1 MPFQAAPFVLATA
14 GVGGIGAG
22 AWHVLTGNSCDSW
35 QTCGGRRKSTWLS
48 ERTGS
53 EIITSLYHADP
64 NAARHSNIEGDD
76 NHTGLSPRLSHV
88 VETMAGTQRKGDIPN
103 WRAQRRL
110 EVANRRPV
118 KAEEVSLAE
127 GLRSAFAH
135 ENRGP
140 TEAQAAA
147 IRAEKEHFEQREQEK
162 RQRIEAEQARRAE
175 LLTLDRQQREHR
187 AQLAL
192 EARGAE
198 ARAGDKSMGNF
209 LQLDL
214 RDEKQRVAAEVRE
227 REQRAREK
235 VLQAHQVRQL
245 PKDYSPAFA
254 SRSKPKSPASLPAP
268 SAMAKHEYAP
278 PTRAAAAPRAAQFI
292 VDEVPISMI
301 QQSHNVEERLFA
313 ARPAFN
319 TRHAPPDHA
328 QRGGPDEAAGGT
340 HSRHSQQS
348 QTISRQPAV
357 HHPPAP
363 EASTAD
369 ALLSSTTMPASLNFP
384 ASIRP
389 EPGLQPAGQ
398 PAPEAWLHREG
409 EGAES
414 SGAPP
419 STPPPP
425 PGATRGPPQRA
436 QVPGAHGPQV
446 AYPQRSNYL
455 HDSVLPLFQA
465 AWVLSCIF
473 VHVHV
478 CMLVC
483 LHAHECT
490 CICVC
495 AYALR
500 CMFACM
506 RRLGRRRGQC
516 HRRCRRASA
525 FPSCRTRTATCSL
538 RIWCLV
544 GLRLCPGSSSSVIAC
559 CQCQDKVW
567 LARLCRRLFGW
578 CWGPRARR
586 SALRL

>member
-1 MPFQAAPFVLATA
+1 MIQLIKSRGKKTSLGQLLASCSSVRRMPFQAAPFVLATA

-35 QTCGGRRKSTWLS
+35 ETCGGRRKSTWLS

-53 EIITSLYHADP
+53 EIMSSLYHADP
-64 NAARHSNIEGDD
+64 NSARHSNIEGDD

-118 KAEEVSLAE
+118 KADEVSLAE

-175 LLTLDRQQREHR
+175 LLTLDRQERERR

-214 RDEKQRVAAEVRE
+214 RNEKQRVAAEVRE

-254 SRSKPKSPASLPAP
+254 SRSKPKSSGSLPAP
-268 SAMAKHEYAP
+268 SAIAKQEHAP

-340 HSRHSQQS
+340 HSQHS
-348 QTISRQPAV
+348 QTISRQPTV
-357 HHPPAP
+357 HPPAP
-363 EASTAD
+363 EASTAV
-369 ALLSSTTMPASLNFP
+369 APLSSTTMPASLNLP
-384 ASIRP
+384 ASIQP
-389 EPGLQPAGQ
+389 EPGLQPAAQ
-398 PAPEAWLHREG
+398 PAPEALLHREG
-409 EGAES
+409 GGVES
-414 SGAPP
+414 SGALP
-419 STPPPP
+419 STPP

-436 QVPGAHGPQV
+436 RLPGAQGPQV
-446 AYPQRSNYL
+446 PYPQRSNYL
-455 HDSVLPLFQA
+455 DDSVLPLFQA
-465 AWVLSCIF
+465 ACVLSCMF
-473 VHVHV
+473 VHVRV
-478 CMLVC
+478 CMFVC
-483 LHAHECT
+483 LHACVYAYVYVRMHSRACLH
-490 CICVC
+490 VC
-495 AYALR
+495 ADCAGAEGSVAADAGGDRNFLRAGSGRQLAHRAFGAWWPCAHVRAAL
-500 CMFACM
+500 
-506 RRLGRRRGQC
+506 
-516 HRRCRRASA
+516 HR
-525 FPSCRTRTATCSL
+525 
-538 RIWCLV
+538 
-544 GLRLCPGSSSSVIAC
+544 
-559 CQCQDKVW
+559 
-567 LARLCRRLFGW
+567 
-578 CWGPRARR
+578 
-586 SALRL
+586 